1 MGVKNLLFDYILGL
15 ISNDL
20 AIDLG
25 TANTLVC
32 VKGKG
37 IVLDEP
43 SVVAVHRD
51 LRGTRKILA
60 VGADAKRMLGKTPGN
75 IVAIRPMKDGVIA
88 DFEITEAMLRHFILR
103 VHNRRTFVR
112 PRIIISI
119 PSGITPVERRAVKE
133 TAESAGAREVYL
145 IEEPMA
151 AAIGAGLP
159 ITEPV
164 SSMVVDIGGGTTEV
178 AVISLA
184 GVVYSKSVRV
194 AGDRIDSAIVQYI
207 KRKYSLLVGERTG
220 EMIKTT
226 IGCAY
231 PDNELRTVDVKGRDL
246 ISGIPKVVEINSEEV
261 MEAMAEPVGVI
272 INAVRDALENAPP
285 ELAGDIVDRGVV
297 LAGGGALLR
306 NLDVLLREETGLPI
320 TIADDPL
327 SAVARGAG
335 KVLDELD
342 ILKEVT
348 IQL

>member
-1 MGVKNLLFDYILGL
+1 MLFDYVLGL

-25 TANTLVC
+25 TANTLVY

-37 IVLDEP
+37 IVLNEP

-51 LRGTRKILA
+51 LRGTKKILA
-60 VGADAKRMLGKTPGN
+60 VGSDAKRMLGKTPGN

-88 DFEITEAMLRHFILR
+88 DFEITGAMLRHFILR

-184 GVVYSKSVRV
+184 GIVYSKSVRV
-194 AGDRIDSAIVQYI
+194 AGDRIDNAIVQYI
-207 KRKYSLLVGERTG
+207 KRKYSLLIGERTG
-220 EMIKTT
+220 EMIKIA

-231 PDNELRTVDVKGRDL
+231 PDNELKTVDVKGRDL
-246 ISGIPKVVEINSEEV
+246 ISGIPKIVEINSEEV
-261 MEAMAEPVGVI
+261 MEAMAEPVSVI
-272 INAVRDALENAPP
+272 VNAIRDALENAPP
-285 ELAGDIVDRGVV
+285 ELAGDIVDRGIV

-335 KVLDELD
+335 MALDELD

-348 IQL
+348 VQL

>member
-1 MGVKNLLFDYILGL
+1 MLFDYVLGL

-25 TANTLVC
+25 TANTLVY

-37 IVLDEP
+37 IVLNEP

-51 LRGTRKILA
+51 LRGTKKILA
-60 VGADAKRMLGKTPGN
+60 VGSDAKRMLGKTPGN

-88 DFEITEAMLRHFILR
+88 DFEITGAMLRHFILR

-151 AAIGAGLP
+151 AAIGAGLS

-184 GVVYSKSVRV
+184 GIVYSKSVRV
-194 AGDRIDSAIVQYI
+194 AGDRIDNAIVQYI
-207 KRKYSLLVGERTG
+207 KRKYSLLIGERTG
-220 EMIKTT
+220 EMIKIA

-231 PDNELRTVDVKGRDL
+231 PDNELKTVDVKGRDL
-246 ISGIPKVVEINSEEV
+246 ISGIPKIVEINSEEV
-261 MEAMAEPVGVI
+261 MEAMAEPVSVI
-272 INAVRDALENAPP
+272 VNAIRDALENAPP
-285 ELAGDIVDRGVV
+285 ELAGDIVDRGIV

-335 KVLDELD
+335 MALDELD

-348 IQL
+348 VQL